1 MIARDLISENIPG
14 IQLSE
19 TGAFALNVM
28 DELKVSHLPV
38 LKELVYVGLIS
49 ETDIYSLNNTEKP
62 ISVHESS
69 LKRLYVSKEQH
80 VFDVIKMMASNNLTV
95 LPVLDEKDEYLGS
108 VSRMDVINS
117 IAKMSAIE
125 NPGGI
130 IVLEMS
136 VNDYSLS
143 EIAQIVESND
153 AKILNLCIATGIDS
167 TKLEVTVK
175 TNKINIEPILQTFMR
190 YNYTIKA
197 TFAEKTNYEDMKERL
212 DEFFHFL
219 NI

>member
-1 MIARDLISENIPG
+1 M
-14 IQLSE
+14 
-19 TGAFALNVM
+19 
-28 DELKVSHLPV
+28 
-38 LKELVYVGLIS
+38 
-49 ETDIYSLNNTEKP
+49 
-62 ISVHESS
+62 
-69 LKRLYVSKEQH
+69 
-80 VFDVIKMMASNNLTV
+80 
-95 LPVLDEKDEYLGS
+95 LDEKDEYLGS

-212 DEFFHFL
+212 DDFFHFL